1 MENKRLLSISIIVLS
16 ISIIFGAIWV
26 GKSLEKIT
34 NTSVSGTPVI
44 TEKGLF
50 TESESAEYLNISLDE
65 FKNILLKDE
74 KAKSQLT
81 SYPTYKFIPY
91 IELSD
96 GKKMFSKKELDEWIK
111 YNSLNK

>member
-1 MENKRLLSISIIVLS
+1 LKNNRLLSISILVLS
-16 ISIIFGAIWV
+16 ISIVFGSIWL
-26 GKSLEKIT
+26 GRSIEKLP
-34 NTSVSGTPVI
+34 NTSVSGSPLI

-50 TESESAEYLNISLDE
+50 TESESAEYLNISPAD
-65 FKNILLKDE
+65 FNNILLNDQKT
-74 KAKSQLT
+74 KSQLT

-96 GKKMFSKKELDEWIK
+96 GNKRFSKKELDEWIK